1 MWLHLWCWFLSF
13 SVLVTFNNLW
23 PHNIREFNL
32 ILDIDIRVIR
42 CGNVN
47 KRVEKSEMNQF
58 KMEKKGRKSAKCP
71 KFEAV
76 I

>member
-42 CGNVN
+42 SSAD
-47 KRVEKSEMNQF
+47 VEMSMKESEMNQF
-58 KMEKKGRKSAKCP
+58 KMEKICKMSQ
-71 KFEAV
+71 